1 MTTATKNSAKAT
13 MMLDGAKPVLGKN
26 RIEIFTDGAT
36 DGANPGP
43 AGWGFVALF
52 LNETGD
58 LIEKVERKGASRVV
72 STNNRAEMAGA
83 LNALTFA
90 AAQQASGAWPVC
102 PVTIISDS
110 QILVR
115 GMTAWMPG
123 WLAKGWRKSNKQEVA
138 NRDLWER
145 LNVASEG
152 MNVSWHWVEGHNGVR
167 WNERAD
173 ALASEGAREAARKA
187 NKMSALCGQVY

>member
-1 MTTATKNSAKAT
+1 MTTATTISTEAT
-13 MMLDGAKPVLGKN
+13 LMLDGAKPMMGKT

-43 AGWGFVALF
+43 AGWGFVALL
-52 LNETGD
+52 LNEAGD
-58 LIEKVERKGASRVV
+58 LIDKVERKGASRIV

-90 AAQQASGAWPVC
+90 AEQQASGAWPNC

-123 WLAKGWRKSNKQEVA
+123 WQAKGWRKSNKQEVA

-145 LNVASEG
+145 LNAASEG
-152 MNVSWHWVEGHNGVR
+152 MTVSWHWVEGHSGIR

-173 ALASEGAREAARKA
+173 ALASEGAKKAALQA
-187 NKMSALCGQVY
+187 